1 MHRFVLGAMATAVIV
16 APAASVPA
24 AAAAAASTSAVAHS
38 RAVNWPVV
46 RPGARGE
53 RVRVIQY
60 LLNQHGVRVGVDG
73 VFGKSTTAGVKAFQR
88 SKRLSADGIVGAAT
102 WQKLIVTLRRG
113 SRGDAVRALQHQ
125 LRNQYGYRSV
135 SVDGT
140 FGRATEA
147 AVKSFQS
154 KRRLHDDGVVG
165 SATWKALE
173 A

>member
-1 MHRFVLGAMATAVIV
+1 MRRLLLGTATAVLLV
-16 APAASVPA
+16 APAALGTAQASAGARAHTA
-24 AAAAAASTSAVAHS
+24 AV
-38 RAVNWPVV
+38 RATGWPVV

-73 VFGKSTTAGVKAFQR
+73 AYGRSTTAGVKVFQR
-88 SKRLSADGIVGAAT
+88 AKHLRVDGIVGAAT
-102 WQKLIVTLRRG
+102 WQKLIVTIRRG
-113 SRGDAVRALQHQ
+113 SRGDAVRAVQHQ
-125 LRNQYGYRSV
+125 LRFQYGYRSV
-135 SVDGT
+135 SVDGI

-154 KRRLHDDGVVG
+154 KHRLHADGIVG
-165 SATWKALE
+165 QATWMALE

>member
-1 MHRFVLGAMATAVIV
+1 MRRFMLGAIGAALVL
-16 APAASVPA
+16 APAAFATAEASATTHTA
-24 AAAAAASTSAVAHS
+24 AAARGA
-38 RAVNWPVV
+38 AVNWPVV

-73 VFGKSTTAGVKAFQR
+73 AYGKSTTAGVKTFQR
-88 SKRLSADGIVGAAT
+88 SKRLSADGVVGAAT

-125 LRNQYGYRSV
+125 LRFQYGYKSL

-140 FGRATEA
+140 FGGGTET
-147 AVKSFQS
+147 AVKDFQR
-154 KRRLHDDGVVG
+154 KHRLGADGIVG
-165 SATWKALE
+165 AATWKALE